1 LIGHVNVDERLSQR
15 TLRGKEDHAM
25 SEHRTFR
32 PGLEDVVVAE
42 TALSWVDGEGGRLV
56 VRGYPIES
64 LAGHRFEA
72 MCGLLWDGAL
82 PAPARGEE
90 IRRGLGDG
98 RAEAFAELGRSGAAL
113 DAADAMESLR
123 AGVAALYGRP
133 EPFERT
139 SCRLVGAIAVWLAA
153 WHRRRLGLPPVA
165 PDARRSHADDT
176 LRMLAGTPAPPA
188 FVRGLDAYLVTVA
201 EHGMNAS
208 TFTARVVASTRSDAV
223 SAVVAALG
231 SLKGPLHGGAPGPV
245 LDMLDAIGSEE
256 RAAAWLSAELAAGRR
271 IMGLGHR
278 VYRVRD
284 PRARVLETA
293 LAALEAEGVASRY
306 LALAR
311 AVERAAVAALDAHRP
326 ERRLRTNV
334 EFYTA
339 VLLDAL
345 GIPRALFTPV
355 FAAGRSA
362 GWLAHVA
369 EERAV
374 DRLIRPRQRYVG
386 PLPEDAGGGR
396 PLAAVG

>member
-1 LIGHVNVDERLSQR
+1 MNEN
-15 TLRGKEDHAM
+15 EP
-25 SEHRTFR
+25 FR

-42 TALSWVDGEGGRLV
+42 TALSLVDGAGGRLV
-56 VRGYPIES
+56 VRGFAIEDLS
-64 LAGHRFEA
+64 ALTFEE

-82 PAPARGEE
+82 PAPARAES
-90 IRRGLGDG
+90 IRRGLGEG
-98 RAEAFAELGRSGAAL
+98 RTEAHRELSRAAAL
-113 DAADAMESLR
+113 LDGDDAMEALR
-123 AGVAALYGRP
+123 AGLAALRAP
-133 EPFERT
+133 AEPQERT
-139 SCRLVGAIAVWLAA
+139 GCRVAGAIAVVLAA
-153 WHRRRLGLPPVA
+153 WHRRRLGLAPVA
-165 PDARRSHADDT
+165 PDPTRAHADDL
-176 LRMLAGTPAPPA
+176 LRMLSGAPVSA
-188 FVRGLDAYLVTVA
+188 ALVRGLDTYLVTVA

-208 TFTARVVASTRSDAV
+208 TFTARVVASTRSDLV
-223 SAVVAALG
+223 SALVAALG

-245 LDMLDAIGSEE
+245 LDMLDAIGRPEQ
-256 RAAAWLSAELAAGRR
+256 ATAWLCAELAAGRR

-284 PRARVLETA
+284 PRALVLEAA
-293 LAALEAEGVASRY
+293 LAALEARGVASRY

-326 ERRLRTNV
+326 ERKLRTNV

-374 DRLIRPRQRYVG
+374 GRLIRPRQRYLG
-386 PLPEDAGGGR
+386 PLPAAFDGEPA
-396 PLAAVG
+396 LLAVG

>member
-1 LIGHVNVDERLSQR
+1 MNEN
-15 TLRGKEDHAM
+15 EP
-25 SEHRTFR
+25 FR

-42 TALSWVDGEGGRLV
+42 TALSLVDGDGGRLV
-56 VRGYPIES
+56 VRGSAIEELS
-64 LAGHRFEA
+64 ALRFEE

-82 PAPARGEE
+82 PTPARGEE
-90 IRRGLGDG
+90 VRRGLGEG
-98 RAEAFAELGRSGAAL
+98 RVEGYHELSRTPAAL
-113 DAADAMESLR
+113 DCGDAMEALR
-123 AGVAALYGRP
+123 AGLAALRAP
-133 EPFERT
+133 AEPPERT
-139 SCRLVGAIAVWLAA
+139 GCRVAGAIAVLLAA
-153 WHRRRLGLPPVA
+153 WQRRRLGKKPVT
-165 PDARRSHADDT
+165 PDPTRAHADDL
-176 LRMLAGTPAPPA
+176 LRMLSGAAAPAA
-188 FVRGLDAYLVTVA
+188 LVRGLDTYLVTVA

-208 TFTARVVASTRSDAV
+208 TFTARVVASTRSDLV

-231 SLKGPLHGGAPGPV
+231 ALKGPLHGGAPGPV
-245 LDMLDAIGSEE
+245 LDMLDAIGPPE
-256 RAAAWLSAELAAGRR
+256 RASAWLRAELAAARR

-284 PRARVLETA
+284 PRALVLEAA

-311 AVERAAVAALDAHRP
+311 AVERAAVAVLDAHRP
-326 ERRLRTNV
+326 ERKLRTNV

-374 DRLIRPRQRYVG
+374 GRLIRPRQRYVG
-386 PLPEDAGGGR
+386 PLPAAFAGE
-396 PLAAVG
+396 PALVAVG

>member
-1 LIGHVNVDERLSQR
+1 MNIYRS
-15 TLRGKEDHAM
+15 LRWEGKEEDAM
-25 SEHRTFR
+25 TTETFR

-42 TALSWVDGEGGRLV
+42 TRLSWVDGEGGRLV
-56 VRGYPIES
+56 VRGHPIEA
-64 LAGHRFEA
+64 LASRSFEE

-82 PAPARGEE
+82 PSPARGEE
-90 IRRGLGDG
+90 VRRGLAAG
-98 RAEAFAELGRSGAAL
+98 RAEGFAELARSGAAL
-113 DAADAMESLR
+113 DAGDAMESLR
-123 AGVAALYGRP
+123 AGLAALRGAE

-139 SCRLVGAIAVWLAA
+139 CCRLAGAIAVWLAA
-153 WHRRRLGLPPVA
+153 WHRRRLGLPVVA
-165 PDARRSHADDT
+165 PSERRGHAEDL
-176 LRMLAGTPAPPA
+176 LRMLTGVRAPAA

-256 RAAAWLSAELAAGRR
+256 NAAAWLAGELAAGRR

-278 VYRVRD
+278 IYRVRD
-284 PRARVLETA
+284 PRALVLETA
-293 LAALEAEGVASRY
+293 LAALERGGVASRY

-311 AVERAAVAALDAHRP
+311 AVERAAVAALDARRP
-326 ERRLRTNV
+326 ERRLRANV

-345 GIPRALFTPV
+345 GIPRALFTPL

-362 GWLAHVA
+362 GWLAHIA
-369 EERAV
+369 EERTV

-386 PLPEDAGGGR
+386 PLPDSFAAGGAF
-396 PLAAVG
+396 AAAG

>member
-1 LIGHVNVDERLSQR
+1 MNEY
-15 TLRGKEDHAM
+15 TP
-25 SEHRTFR
+25 FR

-42 TALSWVDGEGGRLV
+42 TSLSWVDGEGGRLV
-56 VRGYPIES
+56 VRGHPIES
-64 LAGHRFEA
+64 LAAHRFEE
-72 MCGLLWDGAL
+72 MCGLLWDGVL
-82 PAPARGEE
+82 PGAVRSEE
-90 IRRGLGDG
+90 IRRALGAG
-98 RAEAFAELGRSGAAL
+98 RAEAFAELGRSPAAL
-113 DAADAMESLR
+113 DADDAMESLR
-123 AGVAALYGRP
+123 AGLAALRAP
-133 EPFERT
+133 AEPLERT
-139 SCRLVGAIAVWLAA
+139 GCRLAGAIAVWLAA
-153 WHRRRLGLPPVA
+153 WHRRRLGLALVA
-165 PDARRSHADDT
+165 PDPDRSHAEDL
-176 LRMLAGTPAPPA
+176 LRMLAGVPAPAA

-245 LDMLDAIGSEE
+245 LDMLDAIGSGEN
-256 RAAAWLSAELAAGRR
+256 AGAWLSAELAAGRR

-284 PRARVLETA
+284 PRAHVLETA
-293 LAALEAEGVASRY
+293 LAALEAGGVASRY

-311 AVERAAVAALDAHRP
+311 SVERAAVEALAAHRP

-355 FAAGRSA
+355 FAAARAA
-362 GWLAHVA
+362 GWIAHIA

-386 PLPEDAGGGR
+386 PLPESFAAGCAR
-396 PLAAVG
+396 AAAG

>member
-1 LIGHVNVDERLSQR
+1 VNATQV
-15 TLRGKEDHAM
+15 
-25 SEHRTFR
+25 FR

-42 TALSWVDGEGGRLV
+42 TALSLVDGEGGRLV
-56 VRGYPIES
+56 VRGHPIEA
-64 LAGHRFEA
+64 LAERGFEA

-82 PAPARGEE
+82 PSRARAEAV
-90 IRRGLGDG
+90 RRGLGAG
-98 RAEAFAELGRSGAAL
+98 RAEAFRELARSPAAL
-113 DAADAMESLR
+113 DAGDAMEALR
-123 AGVAALYGRP
+123 AGVAALHAPDEP
-133 EPFERT
+133 EERT
-139 SCRLVGAIAVWLAA
+139 GFRLAGAIAVLLAA
-153 WHRRRLGLPPVA
+153 WRRRRLGAEPLA
-165 PDARRSHADDT
+165 PDPERGHADDL
-176 LRMLAGTPAPPA
+176 LRMLSGAPAPA
-188 FVRGLDAYLVTVA
+188 ALVRGLDTYLATVA

-256 RAAAWLSAELAAGRR
+256 RATAWLAAELAAGRR

-284 PRARVLETA
+284 PRALVLETA

-306 LALAR
+306 LGLAR
-311 AVERAAVAALDAHRP
+311 AVEGAAVAALDAHRP
-326 ERRLRTNV
+326 ERKLRANV

-362 GWLAHVA
+362 GWLAHIT

-386 PLPEDAGGGR
+386 PLPEAEGGGR
-396 PLAAVG
+396 GLRAAG

>member
-1 LIGHVNVDERLSQR
+1 MNVYHSVGSA
-15 TLRGKEDHAM
+15 GKEEDAM
-25 SEHRTFR
+25 KTETFR

-42 TALSWVDGEGGRLV
+42 TRLSWVDGEGGRLV
-56 VRGYPIES
+56 VRGHPIEA
-64 LAGHRFEA
+64 LASRSFEE

-82 PAPARGEE
+82 PSPARGEE
-90 IRRGLGDG
+90 IRRGLGAG
-98 RAEAFAELGRSGAAL
+98 RAEAFAELARSGAAL
-113 DAADAMESLR
+113 DAGDAMESLR
-123 AGVAALYGRP
+123 AGVAALRAAD

-139 SCRLVGAIAVWLAA
+139 GCRLVGAIAVWLAA
-153 WHRRRLGLPPVA
+153 WHRRRLGLPLVA
-165 PDARRSHADDT
+165 PDARRGHAADI
-176 LRMLAGTPAPPA
+176 LRMLTGVRAPGA

-256 RAAAWLSAELAAGRR
+256 NAAAWLGAELAAGHR

-278 VYRVRD
+278 IYRVRD
-284 PRARVLETA
+284 PRALVLETA
-293 LAALEAEGVASRY
+293 LAALEESGVASRY

-311 AVERAAVAALDAHRP
+311 AVERAAVEALDAHRP
-326 ERRLRTNV
+326 ERRLRANV

-355 FAAGRSA
+355 FAAARCA
-362 GWLAHVA
+362 GWLAHIA

-386 PLPEDAGGGR
+386 PLPEAFAAGGV
-396 PLAAVG
+396 LAAAG

>member
-1 LIGHVNVDERLSQR
+1 MEAGRS
-15 TLRGKEDHAM
+15 
-25 SEHRTFR
+25 FR
-32 PGLEDVVVAE
+32 AGLEDVVVAE

-56 VRGYPIES
+56 VRGHPIEA
-64 LAGHRFEA
+64 LAEHGFEA

-82 PAPARGEE
+82 PSPARAEAL
-90 IRRGLGDG
+90 RRGLGAG
-98 RAEAFAELGRSGAAL
+98 RAEAFAELAAGHTAL
-113 DAADAMESLR
+113 GAADAMESLR
-123 AGVAALYGRP
+123 AGLAALHAP
-133 EPFERT
+133 AEPPERT
-139 SCRLVGAIAVWLAA
+139 ACRLVGAIAVWLAA
-153 WHRRRLGLPPVA
+153 WHRRRLGLPPLA
-165 PDARRSHADDT
+165 PDPRRSHAEDL
-176 LRMLAGTPAPPA
+176 LRMLRGAPAPAA

-245 LDMLDAIGSEE
+245 LDMLDAIGSAE
-256 RAAAWLSAELAAGRR
+256 RAAAWLAAELAAGRR
-271 IMGLGHR
+271 LMGLGHR

-293 LAALEAEGVASRY
+293 LAALEAAGVASRY

-311 AVERAAVAALDAHRP
+311 AVERAAVEALDAHRP

-355 FAAGRSA
+355 FAAARCA

-386 PLPEDAGGGR
+386 PLPADVGADGA
-396 PLAAVG
+396 LAAAG

>member
-1 LIGHVNVDERLSQR
+1 MDEN
-15 TLRGKEDHAM
+15 KP
-25 SEHRTFR
+25 FR

-42 TALSWVDGEGGRLV
+42 TSLSWVDGEGGRLV
-56 VRGYPIES
+56 VRGHPIES
-64 LAGHRFEA
+64 LAARRFEE

-82 PAPARGEE
+82 PAAARTEE
-90 IRRGLGDG
+90 IRRALGAG
-98 RAEAFAELGRSGAAL
+98 RAEAFAELSRSPAAL
-113 DAADAMESLR
+113 DADDAMEALR
-123 AGVAALYGRP
+123 AGLAALRAP
-133 EPFERT
+133 AEPLERT
-139 SCRLVGAIAVWLAA
+139 GCRLAGAITVWLAA
-153 WHRRRLGLPPVA
+153 WQRRRRGLAPVA
-165 PDARRSHADDT
+165 PDPDRSHAEDL
-176 LRMLAGTPAPPA
+176 LRMLADAPAPAA

-245 LDMLDAIGSEE
+245 LDMLDAIGSGGD
-256 RAAAWLSAELAAGRR
+256 AGAWLSAELAAGRR

-284 PRARVLETA
+284 PRAQVLETA

-311 AVERAAVAALDAHRP
+311 AVERAAVEALDAHRP

-355 FAAGRSA
+355 FAAARAA
-362 GWLAHVA
+362 GWIAHIA
-369 EERAV
+369 EERSV

-386 PLPEDAGGGR
+386 PLPEAFDAGCALG
-396 PLAAVG
+396 AAG